1 ASYQKVISFNPE
13 YLVAYEKLTQLQPSN
28 WENWYLLGEK
38 LEAKGEME
46 SAIAS
51 YQKVISFNPEYLV
64 AYEKLTQLQ
73 PSNWENWYLLGEKL
87 EAKGEMERAIAS
99 YQQVISLNPEYLVAY
114 EKLTQLQPSNWENWY
129 VLGEKL
135 EAKGEMERAIAA
147 YQKVIS
153 LNPEYLAVYEKLL
166 QLQPDNWDLWA
177 KFGNILVTL
186 KREAEAISAYQRAI
200 EINPG
205 FVQAYEMLLQL
216 QPDNWDILFRLSN
229 AHAQQ
234 NTWKKEIEIYENL
247 ISIKPNL
254 AETHYELAKAIAQSR
269 KFDQFI
275 NNSKIDVTT
284 KPDLAKELRHLAEQL
299 SKDNES
305 KQLIEYDQ
313 RVIETYPY
321 SSEFFWEMGRLLLM
335 ESKQERAM
343 FNFYKSNQ
351 IKFYQMLAKGELG
364 AIFVCSLPKSATIY
378 ISDGLLKGLNLPG
391 LSLNINIGE
400 INDFY
405 LNLSYPEKFYNSIN
419 RAVTSGVWVHHT
431 NPSEWNVFAISLMLD
446 RLVVNVRDP
455 RQTILSWI
463 AHMNRARS
471 VGNQIELFR
480 NFKYPEGY
488 YLMTLNKKI
497 DWEIKSGFLPY
508 AIKWIQGWLDAEK
521 NPLFHPKILFTK
533 FDDLATNPQV
543 FWESILDFYEIEKS
557 RFTFPDPPKFKEGT
571 HYRKGSINEW
581 REIFTPEQAEQAS
594 SMIPK
599 EFIEKFGWS
608 E

>member
-1 ASYQKVISFNPE
+1 AIEINPGF
-13 YLVAYEKLTQLQPSN
+13 VQAYEM
-28 WENWYLLGEK
+28 LLK
-38 LEAKGEME
+38 
-46 SAIAS
+46 
-51 YQKVISFNPEYLV
+51 
-64 AYEKLTQLQ
+64 
-73 PSNWENWYLLGEKL
+73 
-87 EAKGEMERAIAS
+87 
-99 YQQVISLNPEYLVAY
+99 
-114 EKLTQLQPSNWENWY
+114 
-129 VLGEKL
+129 
-135 EAKGEMERAIAA
+135 
-147 YQKVIS
+147 
-153 LNPEYLAVYEKLL
+153 
-166 QLQPDNWDLWA
+166 LQPDNSDIWA
-177 KFGNILVTL
+177 KFGNSLVTL
-186 KREAEAISAYQRAI
+186 KREAEAITAYQRAI

-205 FVQAYEMLLQL
+205 FVQAYEMLLKLQPDNSDIWAKFGNSLVTLKREAEAITAYQRAIEINPGFVQAYEMLLKL

-229 AHAQQ
+229 VHAKQ
-234 NTWKKEIEIYENL
+234 NTWKKAIEIYEKL

-254 AETHYELAKAIAQSR
+254 AETHYELAKAIARSR
-269 KFDQFI
+269 KI
-275 NNSKIDVTT
+275 NHSINSSDTDITI
-284 KPDLAKELRHLAEQL
+284 KPDLVKELRHLAEQM
-299 SKDNES
+299 SKDSES
-305 KQLIEYDQ
+305 KQLIEYDK
-313 RVIETYPY
+313 RLIETYPY

-335 ESKQERAM
+335 ESKREKAM
-343 FNFYKSNQ
+343 LNFYKSNQ

-391 LSLNINIGE
+391 LSLNRNIGG
-400 INDFY
+400 INDYY

-419 RAVTSGVWVHHT
+419 RSVTSGVWVDHT
-431 NPSEWNVFAISLMLD
+431 NPSEWNVFAISLTLD

-463 AHMNRARS
+463 AHMNKARTE
-471 VGNQIELFR
+471 GNQIELFR

-488 YLMTLNKKI
+488 YLMTLNEKI
-497 DWEIKSGFLPY
+497 DWEINSGFLPY

-557 RFTFPDPPKFKEGT
+557 RFTFPEPPKFKEGT

-581 REIFTPEQAEQAS
+581 REVFTPEQADQAS

-608 E
+608 ER